1 MTPFGLWT
9 QLLLKGGD
17 NVLETMQAVVRS
29 ARQTSVGV
37 IPTADAPQP
46 ATHSKPVAR
55 RRAKPKAKA
64 RTKAAPKRPARAR
77 SAKARAR
84 RR

>member
-17 NVLETMQAVVRS
+17 NVLETMQAMVRS
-29 ARQTSVGV
+29 ARRPSVGV

-46 ATHSKPVAR
+46 ATHREPVAR
-55 RRAKPKAKA
+55 RRAKPKVRVKAK
-64 RTKAAPKRPARAR
+64 PKRATRAR

>member
-17 NVLETMQAVVRS
+17 NVLETMQAMVRS
-29 ARQTSVGV
+29 TRQASVGV

-46 ATHSKPVAR
+46 ATHRKPVAR

-64 RTKAAPKRPARAR
+64 KPKQKARTR

>member
-17 NVLETMQAVVRS
+17 NVLETMQAMVRS
-29 ARQTSVGV
+29 ARRPSVGV

-46 ATHSKPVAR
+46 ATQREPVAR

-64 RTKAAPKRPARAR
+64 KPKQKARSR

>member
-17 NVLETMQAVVRS
+17 NVLETMQAMVRS
-29 ARQTSVGV
+29 TRQASVGV

-46 ATHSKPVAR
+46 ATHRKPAAR
-55 RRAKPKAKA
+55 AKPAARRAKAKPK
-64 RTKAAPKRPARAR
+64 PKR
-77 SAKARAR
+77 KARAR